1 LNGYSPEE
9 ISGRYHQHQKS
20 PLEKTSKSG
29 NDEHNSGKQE
39 WFYMDDLT
47 SRDDEKRL
55 EQAREQGR
63 KEEQDRQHERELAT
77 EKGRKQ
83 ALDEERA
90 REKAREKPTEGW
102 GTGTTIIVSLIVLAI
117 LVAVIALLTLSVSVM
132 PVSTSYAMPF
142 TTNYAVTFP
151 EGQPIAI
158 GNSQMSVL
166 SYQNELISDID
177 GDRQKLVVGEER
189 VISERR
195 AVITTL
201 GVINLMDT
209 NFRINLKYKGNRD
222 NLAYFDMAIHT
233 SQQVPDILLTQLIP
247 AEIHAQPI

>member
-1 LNGYSPEE
+1 
-9 ISGRYHQHQKS
+9 
-20 PLEKTSKSG
+20 
-29 NDEHNSGKQE
+29 
-39 WFYMDDLT
+39 MDDLT

-63 KEEQDRQHERELAT
+63 KEEQDRQRERELAI

-90 REKAREKPTEGW
+90 REKEQASRKG
-102 GTGTTIIVSLIVLAI
+102 GRGSGVTIIVSLIALVI
-117 LVAVIALLTLSVSVM
+117 LVAVMALLTLSVSVM
-132 PVSTSYAMPF
+132 DATTSYAMPF
-142 TTNYAVTFP
+142 TSNYAVTFP
-151 EGQPIAI
+151 EGQSIAI
-158 GNSQMSVL
+158 GNSHMSVL

-177 GDRQKLVVGEER
+177 GDREKLVAGEER

-195 AVITTL
+195 AVITTF
-201 GVINLMDT
+201 GAIKLMDT